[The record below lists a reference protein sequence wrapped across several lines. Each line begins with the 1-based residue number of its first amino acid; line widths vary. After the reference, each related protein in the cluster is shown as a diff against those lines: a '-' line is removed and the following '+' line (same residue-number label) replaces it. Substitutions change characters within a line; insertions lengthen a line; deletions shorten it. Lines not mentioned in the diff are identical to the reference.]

1 MSEANNETKA
11 QEFLQMVQAGIAA
24 LDFRQHKDAP
34 AAAGSLMFIAITVS
48 KKIPDD
54 ISAYQAFLDFSNYR
68 LSCCEQAPQ
77 EWLGPVFRFDPKDV
91 EVLIDGVWQPENP
104 RWKEFPFDD
113 SVTLEALALLKERQA
128 MKTKEIVGAI
138 PWANTERVRSA
149 LRAASAEGFCELEG
163 KGASAVW
170 LARGSIQ
177 RQHDLSS
184 DATSLNDNQRPSA
197 ASSMTTSLEQDRE
210 KARANER
217 QRLLRHI
224 RKSGGSSMGELSALL
239 PRRARSYIIKR
250 LKELAAEGV
259 VELVG
264 NTKAA
269 AWHPT
274 TPD

>member
-1 MSEANNETKA
+1 MSETSNETKA
-11 QEFLQMVQAGIAA
+11 QEFLQMVQAGISA

-48 KKIPDD
+48 KKIPED

-68 LSCCEQAPQ
+68 LSCCEQVPQ

-91 EVLIDGVWQPENP
+91 EVLIDGVWQPENL

-113 SVTLEALALLKERQA
+113 SVILEALALLKERQV
-128 MKTKEIVGAI
+128 MKTKEVVEAI
-138 PWANTERVRSA
+138 PWADTERVRKA
-149 LRAASAEGFCELEG
+149 LRAASAEGYCELEG
-163 KGASAVW
+163 KGASAIW

-177 RQHDLSS
+177 RQHGLSS
-184 DATSLNDNQRPSA
+184 DATFLNDNQRPGR
-197 ASSMTTSLEQDRE
+197 TTSLEQDRE
-210 KARANER
+210 KARASER